1 MTSLLNPSFAV
12 AALAGA
18 IATVIGLRVLTR
30 RIEKKN
36 TELRSALAHMRKYSG
51 SRDPLTESIVDSV
64 CARNT
69 ALTREAAREEIEAH
83 GF

>member
-1 MTSLLNPSFAV
+1 MTSLLNASFAA
-12 AALAGA
+12 AALVGA
-18 IATVIGLRVLTR
+18 ITTVIGIRALSR

-36 TELRSALAHMRKYSG
+36 TELRSELAHMREYAR

-64 CARNT
+64 CARNP
-69 ALTREAAREEIEAH
+69 ALTREAARKAIEDH